1 MKKTVSAFVW
11 IFLAGMLALPGTLP
25 AAEKGPLIFGV
36 HPFMKPT
43 EILTKFKPVTEFMSK
58 ELNREIQIVVG
69 KSYEDIA
76 ERYQKGEVDFG
87 FMGPSLYALE
97 SEKGLVSPLARIVVD
112 GKGTF
117 QGVIIVKEDSPVK
130 KISDLRGDSFAFGDP
145 ESTLSHYMP
154 HYMLIEQGIKLKD
167 LSKYAFVGNH
177 DNVAINVLQG
187 NFVAG
192 GLKPDVARKYLD
204 KGLKELAI
212 SEPVPEHLFVAG
224 LKLDEATRQKITAAL
239 LKADVELLKPI
250 NKSITGMETAKREDY
265 AGLRKLMVEVD
276 QNDPAE
282 K

>member
-1 MKKTVSAFVW
+1 MKKTLSAFVW
-11 IFLAGMLALPGTLP
+11 IFLAGMMALPVTLP
-25 AAEKGPLIFGV
+25 AAEKGPLVFGV
-36 HPFMKPT
+36 HPFVKPT
-43 EILTKFKPVTEFMSK
+43 EIAKKFKPVTEFLSK

-76 ERYQKGEVDFG
+76 DRYQKGEVDFG

-97 SEKGLVSPLARIVVD
+97 SEKGLVFPLARIVVD

-130 KISDLRGDSFAFGDP
+130 KISDLRGESFAFGDP

-154 HYMLIEQGIKLKD
+154 HYMLMEQGIQLKD

-204 KGLKELAI
+204 KGLRELAI

-224 LKLDEATRQKITAAL
+224 LKLDEGIRQKITAAL

-250 NKSITGMETAKREDY
+250 NKSITGMEIAKREDY